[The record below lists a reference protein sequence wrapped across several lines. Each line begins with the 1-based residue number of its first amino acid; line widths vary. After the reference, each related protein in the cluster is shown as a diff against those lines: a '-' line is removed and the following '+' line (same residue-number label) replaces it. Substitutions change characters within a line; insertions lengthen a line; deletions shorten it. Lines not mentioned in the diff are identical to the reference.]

1 METIIENVKEM
12 LSNRG
17 DDLTSFIDM
26 EQNYIK
32 KDFYTKTLQTYP
44 HFYTDKTCVIVCIL
58 QEYRK
63 NLFDEIKSKQKP
75 LEETVHNFIENH
87 NNKLNYIV
95 ILSNT
100 KKLTTIDKGILS
112 QFDKQIQKQGGIFQ
126 DFYDNTFMFN
136 PLKHELVPPH
146 RKLSITEVK
155 EVMEKYMIN
164 SKTNFPYI
172 LKNDVIAKWLGLKTG
187 DIVEI
192 KHYNPNSGLTYYYR
206 CCM

>member
-1 METIIENVKEM
+1 
-12 LSNRG
+12 
-17 DDLTSFIDM
+17 
-26 EQNYIK
+26 
-32 KDFYTKTLQTYP
+32 
-44 HFYTDKTCVIVCIL
+44 
-58 QEYRK
+58 
-63 NLFDEIKSKQKP
+63 
-75 LEETVHNFIENH
+75 
-87 NNKLNYIV
+87 
-95 ILSNT
+95 
-100 KKLTTIDKGILS
+100 
-112 QFDKQIQKQGGIFQ
+112 
-126 DFYDNTFMFN
+126 MFN